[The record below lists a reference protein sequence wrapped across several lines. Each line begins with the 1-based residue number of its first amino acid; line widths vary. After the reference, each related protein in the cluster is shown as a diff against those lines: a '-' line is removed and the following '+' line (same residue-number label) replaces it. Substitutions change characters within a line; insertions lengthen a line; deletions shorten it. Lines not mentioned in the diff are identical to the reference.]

1 MTEVSPRTSGAAD
14 PEELEQLRAATQTA
28 QVESAQAAQTVQ
40 AAQAAHATQA
50 RAAQAEVQR
59 LQTAKAAEADQLR
72 AQLNAALAERD
83 VLQESTGAAFGEGKP
98 TDVLNLEKEL
108 VRVQQELAEA
118 QATQDPH
125 RYEQLANEHMEL
137 SRCLMRAVKLRRR
150 YRDASLE

>member
-14 PEELEQLRAATQTA
+14 PEELEQLRAATRTA
-28 QVESAQAAQTVQ
+28 QVEAAQAAQTVQAAQ

-150 YRDASLE
+150 S